1 MAIENIYRDS
11 KIVKVIAAEAKKD
24 RIDANDRENA
34 DKIVSELV
42 NDFNPHNRY
51 LLAQL
56 MAYTVSEIIKPET
69 DFLANVADEV
79 SVPYGAKAAFKVRK
93 DGIRAVIQAKGATTP
108 RSKVSNKQVVLDTVA
123 VSARPTINIVEL
135 RAGRVQMSDLVT
147 EAAREMANKK
157 LEYIEDVF
165 RSGITSWNAPFY
177 GTGAGV
183 VSTTIDPMIQHW
195 MRVGGCAIFGDIYVI
210 QKLAEQTGFTAS
222 TTTQQFSTDIINE
235 FNTTGKIGTYKGAQV
250 VQMVNAYK
258 DDGTTPLLNQKTLYL
273 LPVAADKASRALKVV
288 HEGDVMSNDFTDID
302 DLSYQVRLDQYF
314 GAGIVLGNTP
324 SMSAYVDST
333 T

>member
-79 SVPYGAKAAFKVRK
+79 AVPYGAKAAFKVRK

-108 RSKVSNKQVVLDTVA
+108 RSKVANKQVVLDTVA

-165 RSGITSWNAPFY
+165 RSGITSWSAPFY

-210 QKLAEQTGFTAS
+210 QKLAELTGFKSS
-222 TTTQQFSTDIINE
+222 TTTQQFSADIINE

-288 HEGDVMSNDFTDID
+288 HEGDVMSNEFTDID

>member
-165 RSGITSWNAPFY
+165 RSGITSWSAPFY
-177 GTGAGV
+177 GTGAGI

-210 QKLAEQTGFTAS
+210 QKLAELTGFKAS
-222 TTTQQFSTDIINE
+222 TSTQQFSTDIINE